1 MSPTPATQMHMRLG
15 AAALACLLA
24 MACATPRAQEALRW
38 RGRTVEVGTPVV
50 PAGVVSSAGLPYGPD
65 PAQRIDVHRP
75 EQARGA
81 PVLVMVHGGG
91 WMYGDQAAAS
101 VVDAKID
108 HWVRE
113 RGFVLVSVG
122 YRLVPQVTVLQQAED
137 IARALA
143 FVQTQAAT
151 WGADARQT
159 VLMGHSAGAHLVALL
174 SAAPDLPRAQGARP
188 WRATIALDSAALD
201 TVALMQRRHLPL
213 YDRAFGPDPALW
225 AQVSPTARL
234 SPGGPPMLLV
244 CSVPRRDDACGQSQ
258 RFAQTFRAAGGSAD
272 VLPLQLDHGQINA
285 ELGLLGEY
293 TEAVDRFI
301 DRHRAATGSS

>member
-1 MSPTPATQMHMRLG
+1 MPFDKLHLRAAT
-15 AAALACLLA
+15 LACLLA
-24 MACATPRAQEALRW
+24 GLCAAPHAQETVRW
-38 RGRTVEVGTPVV
+38 RGRTVELGTPVV
-50 PAGVVSSAGLPYGPD
+50 PAGVVRDAGLPYGPD
-65 PAQRIDVHRP
+65 PAQRIDVYRP
-75 EQARGA
+75 AQARQA

-91 WMYGDQAAAS
+91 WMYGDKAAAS

-143 FVQTQAAT
+143 RVQAQAAT
-151 WGADARQT
+151 WGADPRQV

-174 SAAPDLPRAQGARP
+174 SAAPDLVGSQGARS

-225 AQVSPTARL
+225 TQVSPTARL

-244 CSVPRRDDACGQSQ
+244 CSAPRRDDACGQSQ
-258 RFAQTFRAAGGSAD
+258 RFAQAVGAVGGNAE

-285 ELGLLGEY
+285 QLGAPGDY
-293 TEAVDRFI
+293 TAAVDRFI
-301 DRHRAATGSS
+301 DRRLHAPS

>member
-1 MSPTPATQMHMRLG
+1 MTPKTRMPMRARLG
-15 AAALACLLA
+15 TATLACLLA
-24 MACATPRAQEALRW
+24 SACAAPHAQETLRW
-38 RGRTVEVGTPVV
+38 RGRTFDVGTPVV
-50 PAGVVSSAGLPYGPD
+50 PAGVVRHAGLPYGPD
-65 PAQRIDVHRP
+65 PAQRLDIYRP
-75 EQARGA
+75 AQAQQA
-81 PVLVMVHGGG
+81 PVLVMIHGGG
-91 WMYGDQAAAS
+91 WMYGDKAAAS

-113 RGFVLVSVG
+113 RGFVFASVG

-143 FVQTQAAT
+143 LVQSQAAA
-151 WGADARQT
+151 WGADPRQV

-174 SAAPDLPRAQGARP
+174 SAAPQLARAQGAQP

-213 YDRAFGPDPALW
+213 YDRAFGSDPALW

-244 CSVPRRDDACGQSQ
+244 CSAPRRDDACGQAQ
-258 RFAQTFRAAGGSAD
+258 RFAQALRAVGGNAD
-272 VLPLQLDHGQINA
+272 LLPLQLDHGQINA
-285 ELGLLGEY
+285 ELGAAGAY
-293 TEAVDRFI
+293 TAAIDRFI
-301 DRHRAATGSS
+301 DQQLR

>member
-1 MSPTPATQMHMRLG
+1 MSPGTRLPVRARLG
-15 AAALACLLA
+15 AATLACLLVGL
-24 MACATPRAQEALRW
+24 CAATHAQETTRW

-50 PAGVVSSAGLPYGPD
+50 PAGVVRDAGLPYDPD
-65 PAQRIDVHRP
+65 PAQRIDAYRP
-75 EQARGA
+75 AQARQT

-91 WMYGDQAAAS
+91 WMYGDKAAAS

-113 RGFVLVSVG
+113 RGFVFVSVG

-143 FVQTQAAT
+143 LVQAQAGA
-151 WGADARQT
+151 WGADPRQV

-174 SAAPDLPRAQGARP
+174 SAAPDLARAQGARS

-201 TVALMQRRHLPL
+201 TAALMQRRHLPL

-225 AQVSPTARL
+225 TQVSPTARL

-244 CSVPRRDDACGQSQ
+244 CSAPRRDDACGQSQ
-258 RFAQTFRAAGGSAD
+258 RFAQAVRAVGGNAE

-285 ELGLLGEY
+285 ELGLPGTY

-301 DRHRAATGSS
+301 DRYRAATEGS

>member
-1 MSPTPATQMHMRLG
+1 MPFDKLHLRAAT
-15 AAALACLLA
+15 LACLLA
-24 MACATPRAQEALRW
+24 GLCAAPHAQETVRW
-38 RGRTVEVGTPVV
+38 RGRTVELGTPVV
-50 PAGVVSSAGLPYGPD
+50 PAGVVRDAGLPYGPD
-65 PAQRIDVHRP
+65 PAQRIDVYRP
-75 EQARGA
+75 AQARQA

-91 WMYGDQAAAS
+91 WMYGDKAAAS

-143 FVQTQAAT
+143 RVQAQAAT
-151 WGADARQT
+151 WGADPRQV

-174 SAAPDLPRAQGARP
+174 SAAPDLVGSQGARS

-225 AQVSPTARL
+225 TQVSPTARL

-244 CSVPRRDDACGQSQ
+244 CSAPRRDDACGQSQ
-258 RFAQTFRAAGGSAD
+258 RFAQAVRAVGGNAE

-285 ELGLLGEY
+285 QLGAPGDY
-293 TEAVDRFI
+293 TAAVDRFI
-301 DRHRAATGSS
+301 DRRLHAPS

>member
-1 MSPTPATQMHMRLG
+1 MPFDKLNLRAAT
-15 AAALACLLA
+15 LACLLA
-24 MACATPRAQEALRW
+24 GLCAAPHAQETVRW
-38 RGRTVEVGTPVV
+38 RGRTVELGTPVV
-50 PAGVVSSAGLPYGPD
+50 PAGVVRDAGLPYGPD
-65 PAQRIDVHRP
+65 PAQRIDVYRP
-75 EQARGA
+75 AQARQA

-91 WMYGDQAAAS
+91 WMYGDKAAAS

-143 FVQTQAAT
+143 RVQAQAAT
-151 WGADARQT
+151 WGADPRQV

-174 SAAPDLPRAQGARP
+174 SAAPDLVGSQGARS

-225 AQVSPTARL
+225 TQVSPTARL

-244 CSVPRRDDACGQSQ
+244 CSAPRRDDACGQSQ
-258 RFAQTFRAAGGSAD
+258 RFAQAVGAVGGNAE

-285 ELGLLGEY
+285 QLGAPGDY
-293 TEAVDRFI
+293 TAAVDRFI
-301 DRHRAATGSS
+301 DRRLHAPS

>member
-1 MSPTPATQMHMRLG
+1 MTPLTKTPLRARFG
-15 AAALACLLA
+15 AATLACLLA
-24 MACATPRAQEALRW
+24 SLCAASQAQETLRW
-38 RGRTVEVGTPVV
+38 RGRTFEVGTPVV
-50 PAGVVSSAGLPYGPD
+50 PAGVVRDAGLPYGPD
-65 PAQRIDVHRP
+65 AAQRIDVYRP
-75 EQARGA
+75 AQARQA
-81 PVLVMVHGGG
+81 PILVMVHGGG
-91 WMYGDQAAAS
+91 WMYGDKAAAS

-113 RGFVLVSVG
+113 RGFVFVSVG
-122 YRLVPQVTVLQQAED
+122 YRLVPQVSVLQQAED

-143 FVQTQAAT
+143 LVQTQATT
-151 WGADARQT
+151 WDADPRQV

-174 SAAPDLPRAQGARP
+174 SAAPQLARGQGARP

-244 CSVPRRDDACGQSQ
+244 CSAPRRDDACGQSQ
-258 RFAQTFRAAGGSAD
+258 RFAQAVRAVGGNAE

-285 ELGLLGEY
+285 ELGVPGAY
-293 TEAVDRFI
+293 TAAVDRFI
-301 DRHRAATGSS
+301 DQQLH